1 MIARCTPQSVCRSRS
16 FLPLRRGG
24 AGDARLRR
32 FRHDAMQE
40 RLSGPHGRDADHARL
55 DEVHADEVRVDGHA
69 DVYLRRRAQGG
80 VEIVGTLAHDLSGHR
95 LDWQERRPRAQGI
108 DHGQDLLNGVPARFL
123 SVFSLAMSAAFAPD
137 SGVKRCPVPFRWTAL
152 PPALAIAFF
161 TSGLILG
168 EPRPRFLPVFFV
180 TRYSIAD
187 ALVGGS

>member
-1 MIARCTPQSVCRSRS
+1 MVE
-16 FLPLRRGG
+16 LL
-24 AGDARLRR
+24 
-32 FRHDAMQE
+32 
-40 RLSGPHGRDADHARL
+40 
-55 DEVHADEVRVDGHA
+55 ADEVRVDGHA

-95 LDWQERRPRAQGI
+95 LDWQERRPRAPLRDQHRHPRAQGI